1 MSEFSK
7 RIRDELD
14 FREEA
19 RNAAMLRRNFQ
30 GEPRVVVP
38 EVVTELVT
46 RRVLVLEYV
55 EGTRIDRL
63 HERLASG
70 ELDLQ
75 RLVETV
81 VDAYIKMML
90 EDGVFHADPHA
101 GNLLVDP
108 QGRLVLLD
116 FGMVLQVERETRR
129 RLVET
134 VLAAARQDVDGVIN
148 GFYELGILDPDV
160 DRGTVRD
167 AAQSLMAVSLRDDD
181 LAAADPAAGRAGTA
195 DVLRVAAD
203 AAVQPGLLRPGGR
216 ARRGDRAPLRPE
228 LQRARDGPAGARP
241 LGEAADAGRARAGPA
256 RAASPTGPRRRSP
269 RRATLRDLVRRVE
282 RDELRVRW
290 HPRDTLELQRF
301 LAQQVRRALLALF
314 AFTIA
319 VIASVVYLATR
330 RLEVL
335 VLGLLIAFGMFFVIF
350 LLPTHL
356 FQNPLRFRRR
366 WPAAERVAR
375 SGPASGAA
383 SPSTARRACG
393 TPPRPRPWPAPGAR
407 GRRRWPARIPLPA
420 SENSTTWR
428 WLLIRSRSSPRTSAI
443 SSRRTRAARR
453 RSSQWSQPWST
464 QAASAAPASSWTSV
478 PSSRASGTHERHGQR
493 HAREIQLEVR
503 GEVLLRPAAP
513 SRCRKGR
520 RPSLR
525 RGGLEAGPPA
535 LHRRGESGSVQAD
548 LSLRARRRRAG
559 R

>member
-1 MSEFSK
+1 MRALVVFSRLLPFVLAFMWDRRRFLLLGRPRRRNAERHRRRAERLTATLAELGPTFIKLAQVFAARADILPEPYLSAIGTLTDQVPPLPQGVAERVVREELGRDVAQLFDRFETEPLAAASLGQVHRASYAGREVVVKVLRPGVEELVAEDLDVSFRILFLLTLLFPNHHTRAITAIVSEFSK

-19 RNAAMLRRNFQ
+19 RNAGMLRRNFQ
-30 GEPRVVVP
+30 NEPRVVVP
-38 EVVTELVT
+38 EVVAELVT
-46 RRVLVLEYV
+46 RRVLVLEYL

-63 HERLASG
+63 HERLATG

-167 AAQSLMAVSLRDDD
+167 AAQSLMAVSLKDDTSPRQIQRLVEQVLD
-181 LAAADPAAGRAGTA
+181 TFYEWPLILPSNLVYFGRAG
-195 DVLRVAAD
+195 VLVEGI
-203 AAVQPGLLRPGGR
+203 GLRYDPNFNAL
-216 ARRGDRAPLRPE
+216 AM
-228 LQRARDGPAGARP
+228 ARP
-241 LGEAADAGRARAGPA
+241 VLARSAKRLVQGILEQDPRTRVTDWTQEALTLAR
-256 RAASPTGPRRRSP
+256 
-269 RRATLRDLVRRVE
+269 TLRDLVRRVE

-314 AFTIA
+314 AFTVA

-335 VLGLLIAFGMFFVIF
+335 VLGLLIAFGMFLVIF

-366 WPAAERVAR
+366 W
-375 SGPASGAA
+375 
-383 SPSTARRACG
+383 
-393 TPPRPRPWPAPGAR
+393 
-407 GRRRWPARIPLPA
+407 
-420 SENSTTWR
+420 
-428 WLLIRSRSSPRTSAI
+428 SPR
-443 SSRRTRAARR
+443 
-453 RSSQWSQPWST
+453 
-464 QAASAAPASSWTSV
+464 
-478 PSSRASGTHERHGQR
+478 
-493 HAREIQLEVR
+493 
-503 GEVLLRPAAP
+503 
-513 SRCRKGR
+513 
-520 RPSLR
+520 
-525 RGGLEAGPPA
+525 
-535 LHRRGESGSVQAD
+535 
-548 LSLRARRRRAG
+548 
-559 R
+559 

>member
-1 MSEFSK
+1 VRALVVFVRLVPFVLAFLLDRRRFLVVGRPRRRVAERHQERAERLTLTLAGLGPTFIKLAQVFAARADILPEPYLTAIGTLTDRVPPLPPGEAERVVREELGRDVAQIFERFEAAPLAAASLGQVHRATYAGREVVVKVLRPGVEELVGEDLDVSFRILFVLNLLFPNHHTRAITAIVSEFSK
-7 RIRDELD
+7 RILDELD

-19 RNAAMLRRNFQ
+19 RNAALLRRNFQ
-30 GEPRVVVP
+30 NEPRVVVP
-38 EVVTELVT
+38 EVVTELVS

-63 HERLASG
+63 HERIASG
-70 ELDLQ
+70 ELELT

-116 FGMVLQVERETRR
+116 FGMVLHVERETRR

-167 AAQSLMAVSLRDDD
+167 AAQSLMAISLRDDVSPRQIQRLVEQVLQTFYD
-181 LAAADPAAGRAGTA
+181 WPLIVPSNLVYFGRAGIL
-195 DVLRVAAD
+195 VEGIGLRYDPNFNALAM
-203 AAVQPGLLRPGGR
+203 
-216 ARRGDRAPLRPE
+216 
-228 LQRARDGPAGARP
+228 ARP
-241 LGEAADAGRARAGPA
+241 VLA
-256 RAASPTGPRRRSP
+256 RAATRLVQGILDQDPRTRITDWTQEALTTVR
-269 RRATLRDLVRRVE
+269 TLRDLVRRVE

-319 VIASVVYLATR
+319 ILTSVIYLATR

-335 VLGLLIAFGMFFVIF
+335 AVGLVIAFGMFLVIF

-356 FQNPLRFRRR
+356 FQSPLRFRRN
-366 WPAAERVAR
+366 
-375 SGPASGAA
+375 
-383 SPSTARRACG
+383 
-393 TPPRPRPWPAPGAR
+393 RP
-407 GRRRWPARIPLPA
+407 
-420 SENSTTWR
+420 
-428 WLLIRSRSSPRTSAI
+428 
-443 SSRRTRAARR
+443 
-453 RSSQWSQPWST
+453 
-464 QAASAAPASSWTSV
+464 
-478 PSSRASGTHERHGQR
+478 
-493 HAREIQLEVR
+493 
-503 GEVLLRPAAP
+503 
-513 SRCRKGR
+513 
-520 RPSLR
+520 
-525 RGGLEAGPPA
+525 
-535 LHRRGESGSVQAD
+535 HR
-548 LSLRARRRRAG
+548 
-559 R
+559 

>member
-1 MSEFSK
+1 MRALVVFVRLLPFVLAFLWDRRRFLIVGRPRRRNAERHRRRAERLTGTLAELGPTFIKLAQVFAARADILPEPYLSAIGTLTDQVPPLAPGVAERVVREELGRDTAQIFERFEPEPLAAASLGQVHRASYAGREVVVKVLRPGVEELVGEDLDVSFRILFLLNLLFPNHHTRAITSIVSEFSK

-19 RNAAMLRRNFQ
+19 RNAGMLRRNFQ
-30 GEPRVVVP
+30 NEPRVVVP
-38 EVVTELVT
+38 EVIAELVT

-70 ELDLQ
+70 ELELP
-75 RLVETV
+75 RLVEIV

-108 QGRLVLLD
+108 LGRLVLLD

-167 AAQSLMAVSLRDDD
+167 AAQSLMAVSLKDETSPRQIQRLVEQVLDTFYEWP
-181 LAAADPAAGRAGTA
+181 LVLPSNLVYFGRAG
-195 DVLRVAAD
+195 VLVEGI
-203 AAVQPGLLRPGGR
+203 GLRYDPNFNAL
-216 ARRGDRAPLRPE
+216 AM
-228 LQRARDGPAGARP
+228 ARP
-241 LGEAADAGRARAGPA
+241 VLARSAKRLVQGILEQDPRTRVTDWTQEALTVAR
-256 RAASPTGPRRRSP
+256 
-269 RRATLRDLVRRVE
+269 TLRDLVRRVE

-314 AFTIA
+314 AFTVA

-335 VLGLLIAFGMFFVIF
+335 VLGLLIAFGMFLVIF

-366 WPAAERVAR
+366 WSAR
-375 SGPASGAA
+375 
-383 SPSTARRACG
+383 
-393 TPPRPRPWPAPGAR
+393 
-407 GRRRWPARIPLPA
+407 
-420 SENSTTWR
+420 
-428 WLLIRSRSSPRTSAI
+428 
-443 SSRRTRAARR
+443 
-453 RSSQWSQPWST
+453 
-464 QAASAAPASSWTSV
+464 
-478 PSSRASGTHERHGQR
+478 
-493 HAREIQLEVR
+493 
-503 GEVLLRPAAP
+503 
-513 SRCRKGR
+513 
-520 RPSLR
+520 
-525 RGGLEAGPPA
+525 
-535 LHRRGESGSVQAD
+535 
-548 LSLRARRRRAG
+548 
-559 R
+559 

>member
-1 MSEFSK
+1 VRALVIFGRLLPFVLAFLWDRRRFLVLGRPRRRDAERHRLRAERLTSTLAELGPTFIKLAQVFAARADILPEPYLSAIGTLTDQVPPLPPGVAERVVREELGRDVGQVFERFEPEPLAAASLGQVHRAMYAGREVVVKVLRPGVEELVGEDLDVSFRILFLLNLLFPNHRTRAITAIVSEFSK

-30 GEPRVVVP
+30 NEPRVIVP

-70 ELDLQ
+70 ELNLQ

-101 GNLLVDP
+101 GNLLVDT

-116 FGMVLQVERETRR
+116 FGMVLQVERDTRR

-148 GFYELGILDPDV
+148 GFYELGILDPDI

-167 AAQSLMAVSLRDDD
+167 AAQSLMAVSLKDETSPRQIQR
-181 LAAADPAAGRAGTA
+181 LVEQVLNTFYEWPLMLPSNLVYFGRAG
-195 DVLRVAAD
+195 VLVEGI
-203 AAVQPGLLRPGGR
+203 GLRYDPNFNAL
-216 ARRGDRAPLRPE
+216 AM
-228 LQRARDGPAGARP
+228 ARP
-241 LGEAADAGRARAGPA
+241 VLDRSAKRLIRGVLEQDPRTRVTDWTQEAFTLAR
-256 RAASPTGPRRRSP
+256 
-269 RRATLRDLVRRVE
+269 TLRDLVRRVE

-314 AFTIA
+314 AFTVA

-335 VLGLLIAFGMFFVIF
+335 VLGLVIAFGMFFVIF

-356 FQNPLRFRRR
+356 FQNPLRFR
-366 WPAAERVAR
+366 
-375 SGPASGAA
+375 G
-383 SPSTARRACG
+383 
-393 TPPRPRPWPAPGAR
+393 
-407 GRRRWPARIPLPA
+407 RWPAR
-420 SENSTTWR
+420 
-428 WLLIRSRSSPRTSAI
+428 
-443 SSRRTRAARR
+443 
-453 RSSQWSQPWST
+453 
-464 QAASAAPASSWTSV
+464 
-478 PSSRASGTHERHGQR
+478 
-493 HAREIQLEVR
+493 
-503 GEVLLRPAAP
+503 
-513 SRCRKGR
+513 
-520 RPSLR
+520 
-525 RGGLEAGPPA
+525 
-535 LHRRGESGSVQAD
+535 
-548 LSLRARRRRAG
+548 
-559 R
+559 

>member
-1 MSEFSK
+1 VRALVIFGRLLPFVLAFMWDRRRFLVLGRPRRRDAERHRLRAERLTGTLAELGPTFIKLAQVFAARADILPEPYLSAIATLTDQVPPLPPGVAERVVLEELGRDVGQVFGRFEPEPLAAASLGQVHRASYAGREVVVKVLRPGVEELVGEDLDVSFRILFLLNLLFPNHRTRAITAIVSEFSK

-19 RNAAMLRRNFQ
+19 RNAGMLRRNFQ
-30 GEPRVVVP
+30 NEPRVVVP
-38 EVVTELVT
+38 QVVAELVT

-116 FGMVLQVERETRR
+116 FGMVLQVERDTRR

-167 AAQSLMAVSLRDDD
+167 AAQSLMAVSLKDETSPRQIQR
-181 LAAADPAAGRAGTA
+181 LVEQVLNTFYEWPLMLPSNLVYFGRAG
-195 DVLRVAAD
+195 VLVEGI
-203 AAVQPGLLRPGGR
+203 GLRYDPNFNAL
-216 ARRGDRAPLRPE
+216 AM
-228 LQRARDGPAGARP
+228 ARP
-241 LGEAADAGRARAGPA
+241 VLARSAKRLVRGVLEQDPRTRVTDWTQEALTVAR
-256 RAASPTGPRRRSP
+256 
-269 RRATLRDLVRRVE
+269 TLRDLVRRVE

-314 AFTIA
+314 AFTVA

-356 FQNPLRFRRR
+356 FQNPLRFRQ
-366 WPAAERVAR
+366 
-375 SGPASGAA
+375 
-383 SPSTARRACG
+383 
-393 TPPRPRPWPAPGAR
+393 
-407 GRRRWPARIPLPA
+407 RWPAR
-420 SENSTTWR
+420 
-428 WLLIRSRSSPRTSAI
+428 
-443 SSRRTRAARR
+443 
-453 RSSQWSQPWST
+453 
-464 QAASAAPASSWTSV
+464 
-478 PSSRASGTHERHGQR
+478 
-493 HAREIQLEVR
+493 
-503 GEVLLRPAAP
+503 
-513 SRCRKGR
+513 
-520 RPSLR
+520 
-525 RGGLEAGPPA
+525 
-535 LHRRGESGSVQAD
+535 
-548 LSLRARRRRAG
+548 
-559 R
+559 

>member
-1 MSEFSK
+1 MRALVIFGRLLPFVLAFLWDRRRFLVFGRPRRRDAERHRLRAERLTSTLAELGPTFIKLAQVFAARADILPEPYLSAIGTLTDQVPPLPPGVAERVVREELGRDVGQVFGRFEPEPLAAASLGQVHRATYAGREVVVKVLRPGVEELVGEDLDVSFRILFLLNLLFPNHRTRAITAIVSEFSK

-30 GEPRVVVP
+30 NEPRVIVP

-70 ELDLQ
+70 ELNLQ

-101 GNLLVDP
+101 GNLLVDT

-116 FGMVLQVERETRR
+116 FGMVLQVERDTRR

-167 AAQSLMAVSLRDDD
+167 AAQSLMAVSLRDETSPRQIQR
-181 LAAADPAAGRAGTA
+181 LVEQVLNTFYEWPLMLPSNLVYFGRAG
-195 DVLRVAAD
+195 VLVEGI
-203 AAVQPGLLRPGGR
+203 GLRYDPNFNAL
-216 ARRGDRAPLRPE
+216 AM
-228 LQRARDGPAGARP
+228 ARP
-241 LGEAADAGRARAGPA
+241 VLDRSAKRLIRGVLEQDPRTRVTDWTQEAFTLAR
-256 RAASPTGPRRRSP
+256 
-269 RRATLRDLVRRVE
+269 TLRDLVRRVE

-314 AFTIA
+314 AFTVA

-335 VLGLLIAFGMFFVIF
+335 VLGLVIAFGMFFVIF

-356 FQNPLRFRRR
+356 FQNPLRFR
-366 WPAAERVAR
+366 
-375 SGPASGAA
+375 G
-383 SPSTARRACG
+383 
-393 TPPRPRPWPAPGAR
+393 
-407 GRRRWPARIPLPA
+407 RWPAR
-420 SENSTTWR
+420 
-428 WLLIRSRSSPRTSAI
+428 
-443 SSRRTRAARR
+443 
-453 RSSQWSQPWST
+453 
-464 QAASAAPASSWTSV
+464 
-478 PSSRASGTHERHGQR
+478 
-493 HAREIQLEVR
+493 
-503 GEVLLRPAAP
+503 
-513 SRCRKGR
+513 
-520 RPSLR
+520 
-525 RGGLEAGPPA
+525 
-535 LHRRGESGSVQAD
+535 
-548 LSLRARRRRAG
+548 
-559 R
+559 

>member
-1 MSEFSK
+1 MRALVIFGRLLPFVLAFMWDRRRFLVLGRPRRRDAERHRLRAERLTSTLAELGPTFIKLAQVFAARADILPEPYLSAIATLTDQVPPLPPGVAERVVREELGREVGQVFGRFEPEPLAAASLGQVHRASYAGREVVVKVLRPGVEELVGEDLDVSFRILFLLNLLFPNHRTRAITAIVSEFSK

-30 GEPRVVVP
+30 NEPRVVVP

-70 ELDLQ
+70 ELNLQ

-116 FGMVLQVERETRR
+116 FGMVLQVERDTRR

-167 AAQSLMAVSLRDDD
+167 AAQSLMAVSLKDETSPRQIQR
-181 LAAADPAAGRAGTA
+181 LVEQVLNTFYEWPLMLPSNLVYFGRAG
-195 DVLRVAAD
+195 VLVEGI
-203 AAVQPGLLRPGGR
+203 GLRYDPNFNAL
-216 ARRGDRAPLRPE
+216 AM
-228 LQRARDGPAGARP
+228 ARP
-241 LGEAADAGRARAGPA
+241 VLARSAKRLVRGVLEQDPRTRVTDWTQEAFTLAR
-256 RAASPTGPRRRSP
+256 
-269 RRATLRDLVRRVE
+269 TLRDLVRRVE

-314 AFTIA
+314 AFTVA

-366 WPAAERVAR
+366 WPAR
-375 SGPASGAA
+375 
-383 SPSTARRACG
+383 
-393 TPPRPRPWPAPGAR
+393 
-407 GRRRWPARIPLPA
+407 
-420 SENSTTWR
+420 
-428 WLLIRSRSSPRTSAI
+428 
-443 SSRRTRAARR
+443 
-453 RSSQWSQPWST
+453 
-464 QAASAAPASSWTSV
+464 
-478 PSSRASGTHERHGQR
+478 
-493 HAREIQLEVR
+493 
-503 GEVLLRPAAP
+503 
-513 SRCRKGR
+513 
-520 RPSLR
+520 
-525 RGGLEAGPPA
+525 
-535 LHRRGESGSVQAD
+535 
-548 LSLRARRRRAG
+548 
-559 R
+559 

>member
-1 MSEFSK
+1 VRALVIFARLLPFVLAFMWDRRRFLVLGRPRRRNAERDRLRAERLTGTLAELGPTFIKLAQVFAARADILPEPYLSAIATLTDQVPPLPPGVAERVVREELGRDVGQVFGRFEPEPLAAASLGQVHRASYAGREVVVKVLRPGVEELVGEDLDVSFRILFLLNLLFPNHRTRAITAIVSEFSK

-30 GEPRVVVP
+30 NEPRVIVP

-63 HERLASG
+63 HERLAAG

-116 FGMVLQVERETRR
+116 FGMVLQVERDTRR

-167 AAQSLMAVSLRDDD
+167 AAQSLMAVSLKDETSPRQIQR
-181 LAAADPAAGRAGTA
+181 LVEQVLNTFYEWPLMLPSNLVYFGRAG
-195 DVLRVAAD
+195 VLVEGI
-203 AAVQPGLLRPGGR
+203 GLRYDPNFNAL
-216 ARRGDRAPLRPE
+216 AM
-228 LQRARDGPAGARP
+228 ARP
-241 LGEAADAGRARAGPA
+241 VLARSAKRLVRGVLEQDPRTRVTDWTQEAFTLAR
-256 RAASPTGPRRRSP
+256 
-269 RRATLRDLVRRVE
+269 TLRDLVRRVE

-314 AFTIA
+314 AFTVA

-366 WPAAERVAR
+366 W
-375 SGPASGAA
+375 
-383 SPSTARRACG
+383 TAR
-393 TPPRPRPWPAPGAR
+393 
-407 GRRRWPARIPLPA
+407 
-420 SENSTTWR
+420 
-428 WLLIRSRSSPRTSAI
+428 
-443 SSRRTRAARR
+443 
-453 RSSQWSQPWST
+453 
-464 QAASAAPASSWTSV
+464 
-478 PSSRASGTHERHGQR
+478 
-493 HAREIQLEVR
+493 
-503 GEVLLRPAAP
+503 
-513 SRCRKGR
+513 
-520 RPSLR
+520 
-525 RGGLEAGPPA
+525 
-535 LHRRGESGSVQAD
+535 
-548 LSLRARRRRAG
+548 
-559 R
+559 

>member
-1 MSEFSK
+1 VRALVIFGRLLPFVLAFMWDRRRFLVLGRPRRRDAERHRLRAERLTATLAELGPTFIKLAQVFAARADILPEPYLSAIATLTDQVPPLPPGVAERVVREELGRDVGQVFGRFEPEPLAAASLGQVHRASYAGREVVVKVLRPGVEELVGEDLDVSFRILFLLNLLFPNHRTRAITAIVSEFSK

-30 GEPRVVVP
+30 NEPRVVVP

-63 HERLASG
+63 HERLAAG
-70 ELDLQ
+70 ELDLA

-116 FGMVLQVERETRR
+116 FGMVLQVERDTRR

-167 AAQSLMAVSLRDDD
+167 AAQSLMAVSLKDETSPRQIQR
-181 LAAADPAAGRAGTA
+181 LVEQVLSTFYEWPLMLPSNLVYFGRAG
-195 DVLRVAAD
+195 VLVEGI
-203 AAVQPGLLRPGGR
+203 GLRYDPNFNAL
-216 ARRGDRAPLRPE
+216 AM
-228 LQRARDGPAGARP
+228 ARP
-241 LGEAADAGRARAGPA
+241 VLARSAKRLVRGVLEQDPRTRVTDWTQEAFALAR
-256 RAASPTGPRRRSP
+256 
-269 RRATLRDLVRRVE
+269 TLRDLVRRVE

-314 AFTIA
+314 AFTVA

-366 WPAAERVAR
+366 WPAR
-375 SGPASGAA
+375 
-383 SPSTARRACG
+383 
-393 TPPRPRPWPAPGAR
+393 
-407 GRRRWPARIPLPA
+407 
-420 SENSTTWR
+420 
-428 WLLIRSRSSPRTSAI
+428 
-443 SSRRTRAARR
+443 
-453 RSSQWSQPWST
+453 
-464 QAASAAPASSWTSV
+464 
-478 PSSRASGTHERHGQR
+478 
-493 HAREIQLEVR
+493 
-503 GEVLLRPAAP
+503 
-513 SRCRKGR
+513 
-520 RPSLR
+520 
-525 RGGLEAGPPA
+525 
-535 LHRRGESGSVQAD
+535 
-548 LSLRARRRRAG
+548 
-559 R
+559 

>member
-1 MSEFSK
+1 MRALVVFTRLLPFVLAFMWDRRRFLLVGRPRRRNAERHRRRAERLTATLAELGPTFIKLAQVFAARADILPEPYLSAIGTLTDQVPPLPPGAAERVVRQELGRDVAQLFDRFETEPLAAASLGQVHRASYAGREVVVKVLRPGVEELVAEDLDVSFRILFLLNLLFPNHHIRAITAIVSEFSK

-19 RNAAMLRRNFQ
+19 RNAGMLRRNFQ
-30 GEPRVVVP
+30 NEPRVVVP
-38 EVVTELVT
+38 EVVAELVT
-46 RRVLVLEYV
+46 RRVLVLEYL

-63 HERLASG
+63 HERLATG

-167 AAQSLMAVSLRDDD
+167 AAQSLMAVSLKDDTSPRQIQRLVEQVLD
-181 LAAADPAAGRAGTA
+181 TFYEWPLILPSNLVYFGRAG
-195 DVLRVAAD
+195 VLVEGI
-203 AAVQPGLLRPGGR
+203 GLRYDPNFNAL
-216 ARRGDRAPLRPE
+216 AM
-228 LQRARDGPAGARP
+228 ARP
-241 LGEAADAGRARAGPA
+241 VLARSAKRLVQGMLEQDPRTRVTDWTQEALTLAR
-256 RAASPTGPRRRSP
+256 
-269 RRATLRDLVRRVE
+269 TLRDLVRRVE

-314 AFTIA
+314 AFTVA

-335 VLGLLIAFGMFFVIF
+335 VLGLLIAFGMFLVIF

-366 WPAAERVAR
+366 W
-375 SGPASGAA
+375 
-383 SPSTARRACG
+383 
-393 TPPRPRPWPAPGAR
+393 
-407 GRRRWPARIPLPA
+407 
-420 SENSTTWR
+420 
-428 WLLIRSRSSPRTSAI
+428 SPR
-443 SSRRTRAARR
+443 
-453 RSSQWSQPWST
+453 
-464 QAASAAPASSWTSV
+464 
-478 PSSRASGTHERHGQR
+478 
-493 HAREIQLEVR
+493 
-503 GEVLLRPAAP
+503 
-513 SRCRKGR
+513 
-520 RPSLR
+520 
-525 RGGLEAGPPA
+525 
-535 LHRRGESGSVQAD
+535 
-548 LSLRARRRRAG
+548 
-559 R
+559 